1 MKVQAIEA
9 QNITL
14 SVGADTGKFI
24 GKQRAGQVAA
34 KKVAAAEIPQQSLAS
49 RREVVDEALQIVNRT
64 MENYNT
70 ELRFSLDDKSK
81 EMVVKVI
88 DTRDNSVVR
97 QIPAEHV
104 LKMVAHIKEMLG
116 TVIDKFI

>member
-9 QNITL
+9 QKIIAFP
-14 SVGADTGKFI
+14 VGADTENII
-24 GKQRAGQVAA
+24 GKQRIGQVVA
-34 KKVAAAEIPQQSLAS
+34 KKVLAPEASQQSMTS
-49 RREVVDEALQIVNRT
+49 KEVVEDALQIVNRT
-64 MENYNT
+64 MESYNT
-70 ELRFSLDDKSK
+70 ELRFALDDESK

-97 QIPAEHV
+97 QIPADHV